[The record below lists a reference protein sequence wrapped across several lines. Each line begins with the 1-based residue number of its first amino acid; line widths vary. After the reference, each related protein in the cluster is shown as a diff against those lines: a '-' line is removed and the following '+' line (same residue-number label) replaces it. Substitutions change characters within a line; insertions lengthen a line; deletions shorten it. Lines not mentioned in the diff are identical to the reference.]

1 MVGLAMDLNEL
12 KTGKEFIAYW
22 FDDEG
27 AHCDVFKWSNEYE
40 SFYVKDKDGDFTQ
53 HVYENEFKHTTIVME

>member
-1 MVGLAMDLNEL
+1 MDLNKL

-27 AHCDVFKWSNEYE
+27 AHCDVFKWSHEYE
-40 SFYVKDKDGDFTQ
+40 SFFVKDEDGDFTQ